1 MPSFRALAL
10 LALAASP
17 LAAQGVASVQ
27 GFGYPVGQLGAR
39 AGATAGALAE
49 FDETTPLNPAA
60 VLNWQAAGVHF
71 QYQPEFRSSDAASG
85 SIHTVAN
92 RVPVVIAA
100 LPIGARAAFALS
112 LSSLLDR
119 TWATSVTQRQL
130 VGAESLYVTNA
141 SASDGGMN
149 DVRLAFGWGVGR
161 WLSVGVAAHAVVG
174 LDRFTQT
181 VTLTRNDPRTSTT
194 TETEFSPY
202 SQSADIRFSGGAYS
216 AGALFRPF
224 RPLSIGVSARKGQ
237 SIKLTRRDSLVGRAD
252 VPDRI
257 GAGAAYEVAAR
268 TLLAANVE
276 WVGWSSLAPLSQ
288 QSKPHDALGWSAGIE
303 APGPRFVGRELTLR
317 AGFRHRPLAY
327 DAPIGTNGSTVE
339 WGKVE
344 ENAATVGFSAPFAYD
359 RALVTVFGQ
368 QASRNVGGEK
378 AFALGI
384 GITVRP

>member
-1 MPSFRALAL
+1 MPSIRALAL
-10 LALAASP
+10 LALATSP
-17 LAAQGVASVQ
+17 LEAQGVASVQ

-39 AGATAGALAE
+39 AGATAGAFAE

-71 QYQPEFRSSDAASG
+71 QYQPEFRTSDAASG

-100 LPIGARAAFALS
+100 LPIGSRATFALS

-130 VGAESLYVTNA
+130 VGAESLY
-141 SASDGGMN
+141 GW
-149 DVRLAFGWGVGR
+149 DVGSR
-161 WLSVGVAAHAVVG
+161 LSVGVAAHAVVG

-181 VTLTRNDPRTSTT
+181 VTLTRSDPRTSTT

-202 SQSADIRFSGGAYS
+202 SQSADIRFSGGAFS

-237 SIKLTRRDSLVGRAD
+237 SIKLTRRDSLLGRAD

-257 GAGAAYEVAAR
+257 GAGAVYEVATR

-303 APGPRFVGRELTLR
+303 APGPRFVGRVLTLR

-327 DAPIGTNGSTVE
+327 DAPVGTNGTTVE

-359 RALVTVFGQ
+359 RALVTIFGQ